1 MFRKYEKNEDA
12 FMKKLIFGLVLL
24 FSGVLGFV
32 GWCNVV
38 AQTAEQGSNSD
49 VFGCFNGIEWTI
61 LFVFVIM
68 AILGLIFAI
77 NELIHK
83 E

>member
-1 MFRKYEKNEDA
+1 MTKIMKDKGV
-12 FMKKLIFGLVLL
+12 FMKKLIFGLGLL
-24 FSGVLGFV
+24 FSGVFGFV
-32 GWCNVV
+32 GWCNAV
-38 AQTAEQGSNSD
+38 AQTVEQGSKSD
-49 VFGCFNGIEWTI
+49 VFGCFDGSEWII

-68 AILGLIFAI
+68 AITGLFFAI